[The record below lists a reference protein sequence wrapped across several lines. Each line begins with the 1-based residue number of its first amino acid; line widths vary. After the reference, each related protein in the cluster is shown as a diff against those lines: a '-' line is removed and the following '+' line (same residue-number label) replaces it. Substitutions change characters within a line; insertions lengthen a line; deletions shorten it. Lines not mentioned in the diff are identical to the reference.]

1 MDCNL
6 IFRKAIHFSRVEP
19 VVKEQII
26 AIMKFRFG
34 SLPVKYLGLPL
45 ISTRL
50 TKEHCQDLIT
60 RIATI
65 VQNWIIK
72 TLSYAGRL

>member
-1 MDCNL
+1 
-6 IFRKAIHFSRVEP
+6 
-19 VVKEQII
+19 
-26 AIMKFRFG
+26 MKFRVG

-60 RIATI
+60 RTATI

-72 TLSYAGRL
+72 TLSYAGRLQ